1 MALIDFGSRACA
13 EGRKMAKVISVEVEV
28 EACRTRRSVPP
39 VPETAVFDKTS
50 RLLLVVVALM
60 LLPMVLD
67 IHAEDMPKEDVP
79 KCVRWV
85 VVPIRYPSRRYA
97 EMCEVVRQWAW
108 ANNTSNS

>member
-1 MALIDFGSRACA
+1 M
-13 EGRKMAKVISVEVEV
+13 
-28 EACRTRRSVPP
+28 
-39 VPETAVFDKTS
+39 PETAVFDKTS

-97 EMCEVVRQWAW
+97 ESTLGPSGAKNSAVWGGRLVKAFPLVGL
-108 ANNTSNS
+108 TSTR